1 MSKANFGKKFVAA
14 GFLQN
19 LRSSLVFTALF
30 VSMLVSGFLVPQ
42 ISLAYDVMAGG
53 QSLGIVLK
61 SEGAIVVGF
70 TPVRT
75 PDGQEFY
82 PAKEAGVA
90 IEDML
95 IAINDQQVSYNQEVA
110 DLIDELGRNGE
121 KIELTL
127 RRDGALK
134 KLEVE
139 PVLCAESGTW
149 RIGLY
154 IRDANAGIGTLTF
167 YDPATGAYGALG
179 HRVEDN
185 SEEGSEILGRV
196 LAAQVQYIQN
206 SVDGEPGE
214 KVGVFDSDSLNGSI
228 NKNCDLGIYGLL
240 DQPINNELYPNMLPV
255 AEADEVKPGR
265 AVMLTVLEGEKL
277 EEFEIEIT
285 RVSPQKHAAD
295 KGMVIKI
302 TDERLLAKAG
312 GIVQGMSGSPIIQ
325 DGKLVG
331 AVTHVFVNDA
341 SSGYACFA
349 EWMLEEALAL

>member
-1 MSKANFGKKFVAA
+1 MSKANFGKNFVV
-14 GFLQN
+14 N
-19 LRSSLVFTALF
+19 LRSSLVFTALLF
-30 VSMLVSGFLVPQ
+30 SMLITGLLSPQ
-42 ISLAYDVMAGG
+42 ISLAYDVVAGG

-70 TPVRT
+70 TPVQT
-75 PDGQEFY
+75 ADGQELY
-82 PAKEAGVA
+82 PAKDAGVA

-95 IAINDQQVSYNQEVA
+95 IAINDKQVSYNKEVA
-110 DLIDELGRNGE
+110 DLIDELGRKGE
-121 KIELTL
+121 SVELTL

-134 KLEVE
+134 KLKVE
-139 PVLCAESGTW
+139 PALCAESGSW

-185 SEEGSEILGRV
+185 SEGGADNLGRV

-214 KVGVFDSDSLNGSI
+214 KVGVFDSDALNGTI

-240 DQPINNELYPNMLPV
+240 DKPVSNELYPDLLPV
-255 AEADEVKPGR
+255 AGADEVKAGP
-265 AVMLTVLEGEKL
+265 ATILTVLEGETL
-277 EEFEIEIT
+277 EEFEIEIS
-285 RVSPQKHAAD
+285 RVAPQKHAAD

-302 TDERLLAKAG
+302 TDERLLARAG

-349 EWMLEEALAL
+349 EWMLEEAKEL